1 MKSLESDSKPKQ
13 NGLSRLLGR
22 IVCCIYMVVFFRL
35 PMRINHLN
43 NEHGDLEILVRR
55 LVVVFVSIRSY
66 NYKSVLGV
74 AV

>member
-1 MKSLESDSKPKQ
+1 
-13 NGLSRLLGR
+13 
-22 IVCCIYMVVFFRL
+22 
-35 PMRINHLN
+35 MRINHLN

-74 AV
+74 AVWGAIHTSDLVQSDLNVNAQMRTEIDPISI